1 MPLIILPS
9 EKAGR
14 GRGPGTGEGGFLSH
28 SLASPSPGNQLN
40 KFGFVELKAPA
51 FQGAERRGLLIDVK
65 SLAGRC

>member
-28 SLASPSPGNQLN
+28 SLASPSPGNQLD
-40 KFGFVELKAPA
+40 KFGVV
-51 FQGAERRGLLIDVK
+51 GLL
-65 SLAGRC
+65 

>member
-1 MPLIILPS
+1 NNQHMPLIFLPS

-40 KFGFVELKAPA
+40 KFGFYDESQKEP
-51 FQGAERRGLLIDVK
+51 FQYQEGFFCLE
-65 SLAGRC
+65 